1 MTALNISC
9 QLPAVSGGVATLGSY
24 KLPTPSIFIKP
35 GQVTN
40 QKVWSKIKTLGHACK
55 YRSLGRACL
64 NHIEDSLLIGR
75 VDALKYQWKC
85 LLEPHPTVGVYCVL
99 FYFILCFFLCVCFYW
114 SQYFLSCVFFYINF
128 VPYLLYV
135 FLLVGKLI
143 RYPPNRL
150 LFPSQEILDIYC
162 IYF

>member
-114 SQYFLSCVFFYINF
+114 SQYFLSCVFFT
-128 VPYLLYV
+128 
-135 FLLVGKLI
+135 LI
-143 RYPPNRL
+143 
-150 LFPSQEILDIYC
+150 LFPIFFMCFYWLASSLDTLPIDS
-162 IYF
+162 YFHHKKF